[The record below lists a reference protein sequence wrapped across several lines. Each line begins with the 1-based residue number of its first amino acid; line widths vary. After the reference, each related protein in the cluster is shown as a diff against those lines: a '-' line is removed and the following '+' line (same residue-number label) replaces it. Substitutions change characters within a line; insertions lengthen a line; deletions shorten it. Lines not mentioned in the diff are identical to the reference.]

1 MWKRDRCKPV
11 GLPSDR
17 VRRKGMMSK
26 QSLDDLEDLINER
39 LRRKKKPA
47 KEEVVSE

>member
-11 GLPSDR
+11 GFPTEK

-26 QSLDDLEDLINER
+26 QSLDDLEDLIKER

-47 KEEVVSE
+47 KETVVSE